1 MLVAFLLACV
11 LCLGAAWLPFSPGR
25 AHTAQAKEVP
35 VAESEAGIRVYT
47 AEGYSRD
54 SFYDTLES
62 AWAAAISMQT
72 DGQYLVD
79 EDHPV
84 LIQLMKDAEIDSALK
99 IDSGYLTLELNSR
112 VLRPSATLHDS
123 LISQEQGMIEIG
135 DNANFT
141 LQDEFGTTEHYYY
154 VDEIDEIHGSPPFDF
169 SYKGK
174 VWTFVESSEDEEYSA
189 AQERGSVKGGVI
201 TGAPAGCIKVL
212 GDGVF
217 TMNGGTIAGN
227 KQSYDARGNIAAA
240 ITIGEYSYDDGE
252 WIYDDEPQFNLNGG
266 TIAGNFG
273 YACSAIYMGASGT
286 ATMSGGTISDHD
298 SSCLIEVTFASSF
311 VMTDG
316 KIIDN
321 KSDSGALIDVDANAG
336 SSNGDTAKFIMR
348 GGEISNNIQDDEISL
363 TGDGLICLNNAEFTM
378 SGGSIRRN
386 SAYCGGAIDAGSG
399 SKITITGGD
408 IVENTAEYLGG
419 AVYVRPSTGESSIII
434 SGGTISGNEAKGNDD
449 YGTADHPGSGLYV
462 GLSSGD
468 NISITGGELCDD
480 IVFQFYD
487 PFDAEISGGY
497 ISGRVY
503 ATSGMNFTVTGGY
516 FTESNRY
523 DVESYIAAGY
533 LFASLTEKDNDWKQG
548 YSYKLLP
555 DFYTVVYTVGE
566 ETMEV
571 QASPG
576 EDITLKTAQ
585 DAGVTVPEGYVFG
598 WTTHEDGQAVVYK
611 GGQTIEGGIGDYGDK
626 IVLYSVTEQAVP
638 DLSELEK
645 SVAQLQN
652 DLDALE
658 ALVGTKQDDWQ
669 DSDTVISQITAL
681 LGKIAAVEAKIDD
694 LENTYVKK
702 EDILNLEEQVNALKQ
717 DITTAYENAINKV
730 ETELTEEIKR
740 LEEQIQGGGADVTEL
755 KEQIAALTQTFNNAK
770 TLINEKIENL
780 IDVDSS
786 LSSRISSLSS
796 SITSV
801 QNRLQA
807 AIDNVAASLE
817 TTRSELETLLQNNKT
832 EIENK
837 LEELKK
843 AYEAADALLR
853 ADFRAADE
861 QLEKSLEAL
870 EKAYKAADD
879 TLGQAIE
886 DLRAENEQQD
896 SELHI
901 TRILLYVVLGIAV
914 LALVMGVIG
923 TFLAAQAKKRVAA
936 LENNAK
942 EPSEAEEPSENEPD
956 APNEQ

>member
-1 MLVAFLLACV
+1 
-11 LCLGAAWLPFSPGR
+11 
-25 AHTAQAKEVP
+25 
-35 VAESEAGIRVYT
+35 
-47 AEGYSRD
+47 
-54 SFYDTLES
+54 
-62 AWAAAISMQT
+62 
-72 DGQYLVD
+72 
-79 EDHPV
+79 
-84 LIQLMKDAEIDSALK
+84 
-99 IDSGYLTLELNSR
+99 
-112 VLRPSATLHDS
+112 
-123 LISQEQGMIEIG
+123 MIEIG
-135 DNANFT
+135 GTANFT
-141 LQDEFGTTEHYYY
+141 LQDGFGTTEHYYY
-154 VDEIDEIHGSPPFDF
+154 VEEIDETD
-169 SYKGK
+169 KGK
-174 VWTFVESSEDEEYSA
+174 VWTFVESSEDDSYSA
-189 AQERGSVKGGVI
+189 AQEKGSVKGGVI

-227 KQSYDARGNIAAA
+227 KQSYDARGKIAAA
-240 ITIGEYSYDDGE
+240 ITIGENSYEDGE

-266 TIAGNFG
+266 TIAGNYG

-321 KSDSGALIDVDANAG
+321 KSDSGALIDVDAKAG
-336 SSNGDTAKFIMR
+336 SRNGDTAKFIMR
-348 GGEISNNIQDDEISL
+348 GGEISNNIHDGESYFTGNGLISL
-363 TGDGLICLNNAEFTM
+363 TNAEFTM
-378 SGGSIRRN
+378 SGGSIRGN
-386 SAYCGGAIDAGSG
+386 SAYCGGAINAGNG

-419 AVYVRPSTGESSIII
+419 AVYYSSSGGNSITI

-480 IVFQFYD
+480 IVFQFD
-487 PFDAEISGGY
+487 APADAEISGGY

-503 ATSGMNFTVTGGY
+503 ATQGMNFTVTGGY

-533 LFASLTEKDNDWKQG
+533 LFASLTEEDNDWKQG
-548 YSYKLLP
+548 YSYKILP
-555 DFYTVVYTVGE
+555 GFYTVVYTVGE

-598 WTTHEDGQAVVYK
+598 WTPHEDGQAVVYK

-658 ALVGTKQDDWQ
+658 ALVGTKPDVWQ
-669 DSDTVISQITAL
+669 NSDTVISQITAL
-681 LGKIAAVEAKIDD
+681 LGKIAAVEAEIDD

-702 EDILNLEEQVNALKQ
+702 ENILYLEEKVNALKQ
-717 DITTAYENAINKV
+717 DITTAYENAITKV
-730 ETELTEEIKR
+730 KTELTEEIER
-740 LEEQIQGGGADVTEL
+740 LEEQIQGGGAGVTEL
-755 KEQIAALTQTFNNAK
+755 TEQIAALTQTFNNAK